1 MYIEVSRLINIT
13 LLIWGAFFSYLVAI
27 DLIISNHNHSKDK
40 LWMIALEFVIGTL
53 LVNDAMS
60 WYFLGMDGTKYTY
73 LLYISNFLVFF
84 LTDAALFVFQQYIK
98 TRISLNKNE
107 KEIKITISS
116 LIAIVAMAMVIIS
129 CFNQYYF
136 YVDANNIYH
145 RGDGYIVSVVLAF
158 SCMILDMITLIQ
170 YKKRFKTSA
179 WLATF
184 SFILLPL
191 LTAIIQVNLY
201 GLSLINFSIAISVML
216 MFFTS
221 SREQDNLLAHTIQ
234 SNKQTKEKL
243 EIASTLNNCVK
254 ELSNTTN
261 DALAINNLLKI
272 VSDYFHSDRSYIFL
286 IDYDNQ
292 VVNNIY
298 EYCHP
303 NVQPQINNLQNVP
316 LDTISEWMVY
326 FERQEPYYMK
336 NIQDVKQT
344 KAYDVLDDQDIT
356 SLLAVPLVENNKII
370 GLLGVDNPRE
380 HSEDS
385 TLLTAIQFFI
395 TKALQRKNEKEY
407 LEYLSYRDSLTGLFN
422 RNRYIELLNESKGIH
437 LKNTG
442 VAWIDI
448 NGLKEVN
455 DNNGHSA
462 GDDLITSVTNVINL
476 IFQDKAYRT
485 GGDEFAIISIGINE
499 NTFKQ
504 LIDDLNQAFMNKDI
518 SCSIGYLYQDEV
530 SNLEN
535 IMKQADA
542 KMYQQKQKYYESHEA

>member
-60 WYFLGMDGTKYTY
+60 WYFLGIEGTKYTY
-73 LLYISNFLVFF
+73 LLNISNFLVFF

-504 LIDDLNQAFMNKDI
+504 LIDDLNQAFINKNI

-542 KMYQQKQKYYESHEA
+542 KMYQQKQKYYESHDA